1 MKPINLI
8 ILFLSLNIITFGQ
21 KPKFSTKI
29 SNIMESN
36 KNDLFESL
44 QGEHQLRNDAGWIT
58 FENYT
63 FKASVRWTRKDKM
76 LGLGS
81 GNPGQSRYST
91 SANIKGQYSIEE
103 IKLNK
108 NLDYKEKDKYGDV
121 VGTISRGFLLGYKIY
136 FSGKDQNGDNYNFCR
151 IVYQPYNN
159 GYIESWF
166 VGDYFVNSNSRY
178 ECENAT
184 NEIDFNFLLTKYFKT
199 SNIIPQKN
207 SNSNKIVSNADNI
220 IGMITIISNLEVAE
234 FDFPTKLNWND
245 SKIACSKL
253 GKGWRLPTIQELEL
267 IYNSNKKMKMNLKDG
282 RSDDEYADEYWSSEL
297 NSFKN
302 SARILMTQSEMKF
315 SRFVT
320 EKLNVRAVR
329 SVNN

>member
-1 MKPINLI
+1 
-8 ILFLSLNIITFGQ
+8 
-21 KPKFSTKI
+21 
-29 SNIMESN
+29 MESN

-282 RSDDEYADEYWSSEL
+282 RSDEKYADEYWSSEL
-297 NSFKN
+297 NPSKN
-302 SARILMTQSEMKF
+302 SAEILKMQPGMKF
-315 SRFVT
+315 IGFVT